1 MAGKRIGQVGAIWA
15 AALMLS
21 ACSLIGP
28 SSRSFTTAQNQAK
41 PDPKALEQASTAC
54 KQATL
59 DKGTKSVLAIFTRL
73 RPNALNED
81 YISCMKNKGF
91 TVEK

>member
-1 MAGKRIGQVGAIWA
+1 
-15 AALMLS
+15 MLS

-41 PDPKALEQASTAC
+41 PDPKALEQASAAC

>member
-1 MAGKRIGQVGAIWA
+1 VAGKRIGQVGAA
-15 AALMLS
+15 CAVGLMLS
-21 ACSLIGP
+21 ACSLVGP
-28 SSRSFTTAQNQAK
+28 GPHSFTDQKQAK

-54 KQATL
+54 KESTL

-73 RPNALNED
+73 RPRAVDQD
-81 YISCMKNKGF
+81 YISCMTNKGF